1 MIGMRTNVSRIST
14 KKFSICSQLNFFH
27 QVTMKQAFTSL
38 ALVKW
43 DFFLAE
49 FDKHVQRNNFFIFL
63 CVDMFHTSSA
73 CVDTLDWKLRQACRF
88 GRFCQNSNSGTCIF
102 FSKLIK
108 LTFMFLKVVIFSWIF
123 LRSLNAWKESRKN
136 WTRAWK
142 WKHCE
147 QFRPWCFIK
156 FLNLIL
162 FVIMNKNYC
171 CQGGRTM
178 TRVTRDKTNDC
189 YRGYNLE
196 VYLFVNNH
204 RVSHKLGQFAL
215 MSSLNLSRFFW
226 LACWTLL

>member
-1 MIGMRTNVSRIST
+1 MFLFCCYKKRRLSLEIFNLYQTRFLLAKCHQQKYDRNADKRVSDLH
-14 KKFSICSQLNFFH
+14 KKVLHLQS
-27 QVTMKQAFTSL
+27 
-38 ALVKW
+38 
-43 DFFLAE
+43 AE
-49 FDKHVQRNNFFIFL
+49 FFSPSDYETSFYFSCIGQMRFFFWLNLINMFKETIFFIFL

-178 TRVTRDKTNDC
+178 TRVTRD
-189 YRGYNLE
+189 
-196 VYLFVNNH
+196 
-204 RVSHKLGQFAL
+204 
-215 MSSLNLSRFFW
+215 
-226 LACWTLL
+226 